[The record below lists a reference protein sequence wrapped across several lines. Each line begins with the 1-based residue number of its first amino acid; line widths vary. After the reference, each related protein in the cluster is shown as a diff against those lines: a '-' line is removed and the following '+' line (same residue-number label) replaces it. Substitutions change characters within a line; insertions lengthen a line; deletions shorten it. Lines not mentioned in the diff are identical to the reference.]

1 MITVITPTYNRAHTL
16 ERVFDSLERQTHR
29 GFEWLVVDDGSGDG
43 TPALMERLAARATFP
58 VRYERQQ
65 NGGRHTALNRGFAL
79 AAGEFAIVMD
89 SDDWFMDDALQ
100 AFTEAWASIPEAERG
115 RFGCV
120 AGLCEYPSGALIG
133 TRYPADP
140 TDSDFV
146 EIFARHGVKGDK
158 KEMFRTEVVRALP
171 FPVFHGEKR
180 VPFSLLLTRMSA
192 GHRTRFFNR
201 VVAVK
206 EYQADGLTAKVDR
219 LRMQSPEGSKLR
231 YLEVARLAAGMP
243 ARYRLR
249 NWANYV
255 RYALH
260 TRTGVARQLD
270 EVGSLADWA
279 RAAPVG
285 MMLFLRDRAEAA
297 GIPLPGR
304 ARVPLVGSPR

>member
-1 MITVITPTYNRAHTL
+1 MITVLTATYNRAHTL
-16 ERVFDSLERQTHR
+16 ERVFASLQRQSHR
-29 GFEWLVVDDGSGDG
+29 DFEWLVVDDGSTDG
-43 TPALMERLAARATFP
+43 TAELMAALTARADFA
-58 VRYERQQ
+58 VRYVAQG

-79 AAGEFAIVMD
+79 AAGEFAVVMD
-89 SDDWFMDDALQ
+89 SDDWFTDDAL
-100 AFTEAWASIPEAERG
+100 ARFIAAWEGIPAGERE
-115 RFGCV
+115 RFGAV
-120 AGLCEYPSGALIG
+120 AGLCTYPTGALIG

-158 KEMFRTEVVRALP
+158 KEMFRTEAVRALP
-171 FPVFHGEKR
+171 FPVFPGEKR
-180 VPFSLLLTRMSA
+180 VPFSLLLTRLSSR
-192 GHRTRFFNR
+192 HRVRFFNH

-219 LRMQSPEGSKLR
+219 LRMQSPQGSKLR
-231 YLEVARLAAGMP
+231 YLEVGRLAAGMP

-249 NWANYV
+249 TWANYV

-260 TRTGVARQLD
+260 AGTGVAGQLR
-270 EVGSLADWA
+270 EVGSVGDWL

-285 MMLFLRDRAEAA
+285 LALYLRDRAGAA

-304 ARVPLVGSPR
+304 ARVPLAGSPR